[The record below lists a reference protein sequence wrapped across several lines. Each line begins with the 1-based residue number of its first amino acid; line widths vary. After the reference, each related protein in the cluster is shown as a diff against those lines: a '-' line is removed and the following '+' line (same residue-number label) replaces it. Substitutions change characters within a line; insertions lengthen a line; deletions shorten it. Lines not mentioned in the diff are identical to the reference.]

1 MRTSSS
7 ATAQASRI
15 PGSEIAV
22 TSRRPLLR
30 LLRLSLKG
38 PLAISG
44 MEGAAAILKTADGV
58 TLQVPATV
66 LRHAVSSGLLSREGN
81 RLSACEGTRTW
92 LRRAMASEGASD
104 GTSEGG
110 DGGHDVFAGQHRDI
124 VTATVEVADVRTA
137 VRRNMA
143 ESPLSALSRLKEKS
157 GAAYLAEEAL
167 AAGDRFAADF
177 ERAGLQPRIT
187 ASWEPRLASR
197 LRGQPSA
204 AGDLADSALGARDR
218 LNTAIEAMGPELSG
232 VVLDVCCF
240 MKGLE
245 TVERERQWPARS
257 AKLMLRTALMALA
270 RHYAPP
276 ARQGRREH
284 RWGAEDYRP
293 ELG

>member
-7 ATAQASRI
+7 ATVQAQRNPGVEIEAS
-15 PGSEIAV
+15 
-22 TSRRPLLR
+22 SRRPLLR
-30 LLRLSLKG
+30 LLRASLKE
-38 PLAISG
+38 PVTITG
-44 MEGAAAILKTADGV
+44 MEGATALLKTGDGA
-58 TLQVPATV
+58 TLQAPLAV

-81 RLSACEGTRTW
+81 RLTACEGTRTW
-92 LRRAMASEGASD
+92 LRRAMADD
-104 GTSEGG
+104 GE
-110 DGGHDVFAGQHRDI
+110 DAFAGQHRDI
-124 VTATVEVADVRTA
+124 VAGTVEVAEVRTS

-157 GAAYLAEEAL
+157 GEAYLGEEAL

-187 ASWEPRLASR
+187 ASWEPRLAGR
-197 LRGQPSA
+197 VRGQPSA
-204 AGDLADSALGARDR
+204 AGDLTASALGARDR
-218 LNTAIEAMGPELSG
+218 LNAAIEALGPELSG

-240 MKGLE
+240 IKGLE

-257 AKLMLRTALMALA
+257 AKLMLRTGLMALA

-276 ARQGRREH
+276 ARQSRREH
-284 RWGAEDYRP
+284 RWGAENYRP

>member
-1 MRTSSS
+1 ME
-7 ATAQASRI
+7 TA
-15 PGSEIAV
+15 G
-22 TSRRPLLR
+22 RRPLLR
-30 LLRLSLKG
+30 LLRVSLKG
-38 PLAISG
+38 PLTIIG
-44 MEGAAAILKTADGV
+44 MEGATALLEAEDGA
-58 TLQVPATV
+58 TFQVPLAV
-66 LRHAVSSGLLSREGN
+66 LRHSVSSGLLSREGN
-81 RLSACEGTRTW
+81 RLTACEGTRTW
-92 LRRAMASEGASD
+92 LRRAMASNGASNGASD
-104 GTSEGG
+104 GE
-110 DGGHDVFAGQHRDI
+110 DAFAGQHRDI
-124 VTATVEVADVRTA
+124 VTGTVEVAQVRTT

-157 GAAYLAEEAL
+157 GEAYLGEEAL

-197 LRGQPSA
+197 VRGQPSA
-204 AGDLADSALGARDR
+204 AGDLTDSALGARDR
-218 LNTAIEAMGPELSG
+218 LNAAIEAVGPELSG

-257 AKLMLRTALMALA
+257 AKLMLRTGLMALA

-276 ARQGRREH
+276 SRQSRRAH
-284 RWGAEDYRP
+284 RWGAGDYRP

>member
-1 MRTSSS
+1 MKTVSSRK
-7 ATAQASRI
+7 APASRQA
-15 PGSEIAV
+15 GSEVGASI
-22 TSRRPLLR
+22 RRPLMR
-30 LLRLSLKG
+30 LLRASLKG
-38 PLAISG
+38 PLTIAG
-44 MEGAAAILKTADGV
+44 MEGAAACLKAGDGAM
-58 TLQVPATV
+58 LQVPVAV

-81 RLSACEGTRTW
+81 RLTACEGTGTW
-92 LRRAMASEGASD
+92 LRRAMGEDDDDAF
-104 GTSEGG
+104 T
-110 DGGHDVFAGQHRDI
+110 GQHRDI
-124 VTATVEVADVRTA
+124 VTGTVEVAQVRTT

-167 AAGDRFAADF
+167 AAGERFAVDF

-187 ASWEPRLASR
+187 ASWEPRLAGR
-197 LRGQPSA
+197 ARGQPSA
-204 AGDLADSALGARDR
+204 AGDLTDSAIGARDR
-218 LNTAIEAMGPELSG
+218 LNAAIEAVGPELSG

-257 AKLMLRTALMALA
+257 AKLMLRTGLMALA

-276 ARQGRREH
+276 PRQGRREH